1 MGNLPTKSS
10 KSLVRAVKDLLKI
23 SGISMSS
30 KTLTEFLQQVDE
42 AAPWFLPTGHLSL
55 PCWEKLGK
63 DLERAEEERRLPL
76 SVRPLWEMIH
86 SCLKGERN
94 GAKDSADGLSQARR
108 AFEGARSESSREGSV
123 AGSVR
128 RRSRERGKREV
139 PPASDSSGSDTSE
152 GEDNEASDPP
162 NPFAALRRDLVKM
175 QTDLEKGR
183 KLLSTPQRKAVEPS
197 APPWEVP
204 NTGSCGEMAAWGLP
218 PSPPPWREWP
228 GPLSHVGPPSCLPG
242 DPPSCAPKTGRPC
255 YKEIQFCDREGQ
267 TSHGEAPPCEKMP
280 RSQGRYFRRWTFRME
295 QIPQGANE
303 YEQCGL
309 YPVLLAQGQGP
320 NYWEPLEI
328 KQIKELKN
336 AVATFGPTAPYTI
349 TMLEN
354 LSAGGFLTPSD
365 WTQLAKACL
374 APGAFLDW
382 RAWYTE
388 FAAEQAEKNAARGH
402 RGQNEDMLMGKG
414 QYAQDQ
420 TRFPPNVYEQIH
432 NIGIRAWKQVNNTG
446 VASQCLSKIVQGNTE
461 PFVDFV
467 ARMQEAADRLF
478 SDPSAAAPLIKQLI
492 FEQCTKDCRAAIAPH
507 KGKNIEAWIKIC
519 REIGGPL
526 SNSGVAALL
535 AAALQQTGPQ
545 KTNHPGKPRGCF
557 QCGDPSHIR
566 KNCPKTGQGE
576 FISKRQESDRRTG
589 TCERCGKGS
598 HKAKDCRSI
607 FDAQGNRISGRETTE
622 PKNGQRGPS
631 LRTGPHSLDRTTQ
644 DGTPPQGPPPG
655 QQAWTSVSPPDSY

>member
-23 SGISMSS
+23 SGISISS
-30 KTLTEFLQQVDE
+30 KTLAEFLQQIDE

-63 DLERAEEERRLPL
+63 DLERAEAECRLPL

-94 GAKDSADGLSQARR
+94 GAKDSADGLSRARR
-108 AFEGARSESSREGSV
+108 AFEGARSESSREGSI

-128 RRSRERGKREV
+128 GRSRERGKREA
-139 PPASDSSGSDTSE
+139 PPASDSSDSDTSE
-152 GEDNEASDPP
+152 GENNEVSDSP

-175 QTDLEKGR
+175 QTDLKKG
-183 KLLSTPQRKAVEPS
+183 KELLSTPQRKVIEPS
-197 APPWEVP
+197 APPWGVP
-204 NTGSCGEMAAWGLP
+204 NASSYGEMAAWGP
-218 PSPPPWREWP
+218 PPLPPPWREWP
-228 GPLSHVGPPSCLPG
+228 GPLSHAEPPSYLPG
-242 DPPSCAPKTGRPC
+242 DPPSCALKAGRPC
-255 YKEIQFCDREGQ
+255 CKEAPFCDRERQ
-267 TSHGEAPPCEKMP
+267 SSHKETPSCERIP
-280 RSQGRYFRRWTFRME
+280 RSQEKYFRRWTFKME
-295 QIPQGANE
+295 QIPHGANE
-303 YEQCGL
+303 YEQCGF
-309 YPVLLAQGQGP
+309 YPVHLAQGQGP

-328 KQIKELKN
+328 KQIKELKT

-388 FAAEQAEKNAARGH
+388 FAAEQAERNAARGH

-420 TRFPPNVYEQIH
+420 TRFPPGVYEQIH
-432 NIGIRAWKQVNNTG
+432 NIGIRAW
-446 VASQCLSKIVQGNTE
+446 
-461 PFVDFV
+461 
-467 ARMQEAADRLF
+467 
-478 SDPSAAAPLIKQLI
+478 KQLI

-507 KGKNIEAWIKIC
+507 KGKDIEAWIKIC

-535 AAALQQTGPQ
+535 AAALRQTRPQ
-545 KTNHPGKPRGCF
+545 KAN
-557 QCGDPSHIR
+557 DP
-566 KNCPKTGQGE
+566 
-576 FISKRQESDRRTG
+576 
-589 TCERCGKGS
+589 
-598 HKAKDCRSI
+598 
-607 FDAQGNRISGRETTE
+607 GREPLWVPERLTRVANPTE
-622 PKNGQRGPS
+622 RNAGDTPKLNGNEQ
-631 LRTGPHSLDRTTQ
+631 
-644 DGTPPQGPPPG
+644 PG
-655 QQAWTSVSPPDSY
+655 QDQSDQDTAARPSDTV